1 MHDRQLAEVLM
12 ERLVHRVHERC
23 HWCRKVFRWVDG
35 KFERFKGP
43 DGNYYCCEKHASA
56 QYLSSRGYA
65 L

>member
-1 MHDRQLAEVLM
+1 M
-12 ERLVHRVHERC
+12 ERLVHRAHERC
-23 HWCRKVFRWVDG
+23 HWCRKIFRWVDG

-43 DGNYYCCEKHASA
+43 DGNYYCCEKRASA